1 MTPGELA
8 VLAAIVFVAFTI
20 HAVTGFASMI
30 AALVVGGLFFDL
42 AVIRPPLVALTIPL
56 NLWFVM
62 RGYRDLAW
70 RVLLRHVLP
79 WMGAGALVGFQLSD
93 AVQGSLLRRAFG
105 VFVVAVAG
113 RELFRAW
120 KASQRSG
127 APEEFS
133 ARPPTLWL
141 LAAGLI
147 HGIYAT
153 GGPPLVYALSKTEMR
168 KSQLRATL
176 CAIWLVLNVG
186 LAVGYVA
193 RGEIGHDGWIAALA
207 MLPAMVGA
215 VVAGSW
221 IHGLIDSGRFRVLV
235 HVVLIGAALGLV
247 FRP

>member
-105 VFVVAVAG
+105 VFVVAVA
-113 RELFRAW
+113 
-120 KASQRSG
+120 SRS
-127 APEEFS
+127 S
-133 ARPPTLWL
+133 DTSR
-141 LAAGLI
+141 
-147 HGIYAT
+147 
-153 GGPPLVYALSKTEMR
+153 S
-168 KSQLRATL
+168 
-176 CAIWLVLNVG
+176 
-186 LAVGYVA
+186 
-193 RGEIGHDGWIAALA
+193 
-207 MLPAMVGA
+207 
-215 VVAGSW
+215 
-221 IHGLIDSGRFRVLV
+221 
-235 HVVLIGAALGLV
+235 
-247 FRP
+247 